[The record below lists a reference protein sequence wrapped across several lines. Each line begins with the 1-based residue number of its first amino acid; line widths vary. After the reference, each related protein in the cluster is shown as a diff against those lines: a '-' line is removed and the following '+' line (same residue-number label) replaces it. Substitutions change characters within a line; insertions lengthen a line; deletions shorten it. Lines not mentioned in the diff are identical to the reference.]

1 MKPFT
6 FSEYYSEWLESFRK
20 MFPGGSSSPVKEPT
34 PKEELV
40 AAKQEWEG
48 EGGNLKPENPPPS
61 PRV

>member
-6 FSEYYSEWLESFRK
+6 FSEYYTEWLESFRK
-20 MFPGGSSSPVKEPT
+20 IFPGGSSSPVKEPT

-48 EGGNLKPENPPPS
+48 EGGNLKPE
-61 PRV
+61 RK